1 MKSSEIPVVV
11 AEASS
16 ASVVVVVMASSVVDL
31 AIAELMATT
40 FADVAEM
47 AVVAE
52 TGTFAAVGK
61 SFAVVAAETSLVVA
75 GVTSF
80 VVVVVATSFDVVDAE
95 QTFAEILQGCFAP
108 FVVLVGETLVA
119 DAEIAEQET
128 LVAVST
134 LDDPVVDVDVAEDAA
149 FVVVWVEIGPSFV
162 AHACKVQM
170 KKIVVKKSW
179 IQTKKVINNH
189 LFPREEFSN
198 FSKCMMPS

>member
-16 ASVVVVVMASSVVDL
+16 ASVVVVMASSVVDL
-31 AIAELMATT
+31 AGAEMMATT
-40 FADVAEM
+40 FAEM

-52 TGTFAAVGK
+52 TGT
-61 SFAVVAAETSLVVA
+61 FAVVAAETSLVVA

-80 VVVVVATSFDVVDAE
+80 VVVAVATSFDVVDAE

-119 DAEIAEQET
+119 DAEVAEQET
-128 LVAVST
+128 FVAAST
-134 LDDPVVDVDVAEDAA
+134 LDDPVVAAAVAEDVA
-149 FVVVWVEIGPSFV
+149 FAVVWVEIGPSFV

-170 KKIVVKKSW
+170 KKIVVKK
-179 IQTKKVINNH
+179 
-189 LFPREEFSN
+189 LDSN
-198 FSKCMMPS
+198 KEGDQ

>member
-16 ASVVVVVMASSVVDL
+16 ASVVVVMASSVVDL
-31 AIAELMATT
+31 AGAEMMATT
-40 FADVAEM
+40 FAEM

-52 TGTFAAVGK
+52 TGTFAVVAAAGK

-80 VVVVVATSFDVVDAE
+80 VVVAVATSFDVVDAE

-119 DAEIAEQET
+119 DAEVAEQET
-128 LVAVST
+128 FVAAST
-134 LDDPVVDVDVAEDAA
+134 LDDPVVAAAVAEDVA
-149 FVVVWVEIGPSFV
+149 FAVVWVEIGPSFV

-170 KKIVVKKSW
+170 KKIVVKK
-179 IQTKKVINNH
+179 
-189 LFPREEFSN
+189 LDSN
-198 FSKCMMPS
+198 KEGDQ

>member
-31 AIAELMATT
+31 AIAEMMATT
-40 FADVAEM
+40 FAEM

-52 TGTFAAVGK
+52 TGTFAAV
-61 SFAVVAAETSLVVA
+61 VAAETSLVVVE
-75 GVTSF
+75 VTSF
-80 VVVVVATSFDVVDAE
+80 VVVAVATSFDVVDAE

-119 DAEIAEQET
+119 DAEVAEQET
-128 LVAVST
+128 LVAAST
-134 LDDPVVDVDVAEDAA
+134 LDDPVVAAAVAEDVA
-149 FVVVWVEIGPSFV
+149 FAVVWVEIGPSFV

-170 KKIVVKKSW
+170 KKIVVKK
-179 IQTKKVINNH
+179 
-189 LFPREEFSN
+189 LDSN
-198 FSKCMMPS
+198 KEGDQ

>member
-16 ASVVVVVMASSVVDL
+16 ASVVVVMASSVVDL
-31 AIAELMATT
+31 AGAEMMATT
-40 FADVAEM
+40 FAEM

-52 TGTFAAVGK
+52 TGT
-61 SFAVVAAETSLVVA
+61 FAVVAAETSLVVA

-80 VVVVVATSFDVVDAE
+80 VVVAVATSFDVVDAE

-128 LVAVST
+128 FVAAST
-134 LDDPVVDVDVAEDAA
+134 LDDPVVAAAVAEDVA
-149 FVVVWVEIGPSFV
+149 FAVVWVEIGPSFV

-170 KKIVVKKSW
+170 KKIVVKK
-179 IQTKKVINNH
+179 
-189 LFPREEFSN
+189 LDSN
-198 FSKCMMPS
+198 KEGDQ

>member
-31 AIAELMATT
+31 AVAEMMATT
-40 FADVAEM
+40 FAEM

-52 TGTFAAVGK
+52 TGT
-61 SFAVVAAETSLVVA
+61 FAVVAAETSLVVA

-80 VVVVVATSFDVVDAE
+80 VVVAVATSFDVVDAE

-128 LVAVST
+128 LVAAST
-134 LDDPVVDVDVAEDAA
+134 LDDPVVAAAVAEDVA
-149 FVVVWVEIGPSFV
+149 FAVVWVEIGPSFV
-162 AHACKVQM
+162 AHACKVQ
-170 KKIVVKKSW
+170 
-179 IQTKKVINNH
+179 N
-189 LFPREEFSN
+189 EENS
-198 FSKCMMPS
+198 SKEVGFKQRR